1 MQSEDDVFLKT
12 FTQMNDLLKTIQL
25 TLDSLKK
32 TAEIIQLSIDGLGTG
47 LTDLNNNIIDLKH
60 NLESFTTKFEKL
72 PLSEVSQ
79 EKEVQKKPIKSKSP
93 KAKPEI
99 ATSKEKAVEKKES
112 PDVRPS
118 TSTAQHPIFIDL
130 VKKVNESTSYK
141 EIGTILVDSLDQ
153 IESNFSFS
161 RVFYEIRR
169 VGNGLIRKGEKDMPP
184 NDKME
189 LIENLLDWESRLVE

>member
-1 MQSEDDVFLKT
+1 MQNEDDIFLKT
-12 FTQMNDLLKTIQL
+12 FTQMNNLLKTIQL

-47 LTDLNNNIIDLKH
+47 LTDLNNNIVDLKQ
-60 NLESFTTKFEKL
+60 NLEVFTSKFETLGSTKIST
-72 PLSEVSQ
+72 P
-79 EKEVQKKPIKSKSP
+79 EKVQKKQTKP
-93 KAKPEI
+93 KPQKVKAETGKGAAIP
-99 ATSKEKAVEKKES
+99 EKA
-112 PDVRPS
+112 PTQDVRPS
-118 TSTAQHPIFIDL
+118 TSAAQHPIFIDL
-130 VKKVNESTSYK
+130 VKKINEATSYK
-141 EIGTILVDSLDQ
+141 EIGTLLIDSLDQ

-189 LIENLLDWESRLVE
+189 LIETILDWEGRLVE